1 MKDHVYWQVVL
12 IDIAINWYLFNSF
25 KGSPLSRADLRAANV
40 NQCDMC
46 VILSANDSTS
56 EDQSLQDKET
66 ILASLN
72 LKAMMFDDSIG
83 LLVAQEQGED
93 EGSERGVSP
102 ASSSDEDEGRQEEH
116 GGPSDYKDVVKTT
129 DDSDGDWDCGQKP
142 LSDPVT

>member
-1 MKDHVYWQVVL
+1 MNCLKSL
-12 IDIAINWYLFNSF
+12 

-72 LKAMMFDDSIG
+72 LKAMMFDDSVG

-93 EGSERGVSP
+93 EEDSEGDVGP
-102 ASSSDEDEGRQEEH
+102 GSSSEEEDDEGPS
-116 GGPSDYKDVVKTT
+116 GPSGPSDYKDVLKTT
-129 DDSDGDWDCGQKP
+129 DDSDGD
-142 LSDPVT
+142 